1 MTGINEISDGI
12 GGIIGAV
19 RQAHREFASR
29 PGVAAETRQA
39 VAQAVR
45 FLVADL
51 ESAQAMTGAALAMA
65 E

>member
-1 MTGINEISDGI
+1 MTGINEII
-12 GGIIGAV
+12 RAV
-19 RQAHREFASR
+19 RHAHREFADS
-29 PGVAAETRQA
+29 PGVAVETRQA

-65 E
+65 G

>member
-1 MTGINEISDGI
+1 MTGTKEANGIDGI
-12 GGIIGAV
+12 VRAV
-19 RQAHREFASR
+19 QQAHREFADHS
-29 PGVAAETRQA
+29 GVAAETRQA

-51 ESAQAMTGAALAMA
+51 ESAQAMTGAALAMT

>member
-1 MTGINEISDGI
+1 MTGTKEIDGI
-12 GGIIGAV
+12 VRAV
-19 RQAHREFASR
+19 RQAHREFASC
-29 PGVAAETRQA
+29 PDVAAETRQA

-65 E
+65 K